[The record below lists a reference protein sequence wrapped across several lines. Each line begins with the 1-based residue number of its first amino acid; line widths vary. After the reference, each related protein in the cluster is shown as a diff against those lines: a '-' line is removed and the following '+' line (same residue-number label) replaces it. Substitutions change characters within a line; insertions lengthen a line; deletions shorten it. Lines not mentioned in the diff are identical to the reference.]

1 MIQRVVIPESEYNI
15 RKARV
20 VRVRRLTPQER
31 FFEIKLNDGS
41 SLNHDPGQF
50 VEVSLFG
57 VGEAPISLASSPTQ
71 RGTFDL
77 CVRNVGR
84 VTAALHR
91 LETGDEL
98 GIRGPFGK
106 GFPVR
111 NLEGNDLLL
120 IAGGLGIVPLRSLI
134 HYVMDNRR
142 EFGQVHILLGC
153 KNPQSMLFSDEIEAW
168 GRRLDVEFLCTV
180 DRADPDWKGNVGLI
194 TALIPGIDL
203 RPQHTYAVVV
213 GPPVMYKFVLK
224 ELLAKQVPEDRIVV
238 SLERHMKCGLG
249 KCGHCQI
256 NRFYCCQ
263 DGPVFFYDQIK
274 SLEEAFTG

>member
-1 MIQRVVIPESEYNI
+1 MTQRELIPESEYHVK
-15 RKARV
+15 KARV
-20 VRVRRLTPQER
+20 VRVRRMTPQER
-31 FFEIKLNDGS
+31 LFEIALQDGS
-41 SLNHDPGQF
+41 SLNHEPGQF
-50 VEVSLFG
+50 VQVSLFG
-57 VGEAPISLASSPTQ
+57 VGEAPISLASSPTR

-77 CVRNVGR
+77 CVRNVGK

-142 EFGQVHILLGC
+142 EFGQVNILCGC
-153 KNPQSMLFSDEIEAW
+153 KTPQSMLFGDEIEAW
-168 GRRLDVEFLCTV
+168 GQRLDVNFLCTV

-213 GPPVMYKFVLK
+213 GPPVMYRFVLK
-224 ELLAKQVPEDRIVV
+224 ELLAKRVPENRIVV

-256 NRFYCCQ
+256 NDLNACI
-263 DGPVFFYDQIK
+263 DGPVFRYTDI
-274 SLEEAFTG
+274 EAYQEAI